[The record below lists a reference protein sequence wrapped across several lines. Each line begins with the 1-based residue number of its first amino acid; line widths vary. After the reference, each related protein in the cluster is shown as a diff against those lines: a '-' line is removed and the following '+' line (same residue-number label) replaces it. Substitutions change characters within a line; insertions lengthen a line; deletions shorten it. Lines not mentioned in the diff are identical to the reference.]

1 MIPFKTILVPMDFSG
16 TSELALDYAKEFARQ
31 FASILHLLHVV
42 NDVDVSPGTEPFSG
56 FR

>member
-1 MIPFKTILVPMDFSG
+1 MIPFKTILVSMDFSG
-16 TSELALDYAKEFARQ
+16 TSQLALDYAKEFARQ

-42 NDVDVSPGTEPFSG
+42 NDVDVSPRTEPFSG